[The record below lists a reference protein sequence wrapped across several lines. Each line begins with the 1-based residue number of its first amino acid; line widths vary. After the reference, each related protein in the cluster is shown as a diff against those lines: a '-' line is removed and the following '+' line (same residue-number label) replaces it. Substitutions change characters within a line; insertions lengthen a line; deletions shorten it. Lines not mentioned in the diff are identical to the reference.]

1 MNLDQWHEL
10 AVSNDELIER
20 LRREL
25 SEALAARERLFSLPI
40 EEEPAARET
49 AA

>member
-1 MNLDQWHEL
+1 MNLTEWHEL
-10 AVSNDELIER
+10 AVSNDELIAR

-25 SEALAARERLFSLPI
+25 SEALAAREALFSLVI
-40 EEEPAARET
+40 EEEPSARET